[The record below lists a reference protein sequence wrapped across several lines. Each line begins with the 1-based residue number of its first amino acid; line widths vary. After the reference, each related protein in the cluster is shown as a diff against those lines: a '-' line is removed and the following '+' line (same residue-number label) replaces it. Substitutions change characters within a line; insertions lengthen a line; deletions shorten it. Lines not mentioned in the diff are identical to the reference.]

1 MDINTLFLLVGGI
14 LALLATFGLFLKQ
27 AGGVRKKNSTSA
39 FALFPLTWIFAV
51 LGYFLV
57 GFFISYG
64 YHFFLSATDLNAA
77 QGYQGLRFFF
87 LASLACLI
95 PAILTS
101 ALAERA
107 KFPAMV
113 IASTLLVTFL
123 YPLLEGTLWGN
134 LSWINGRTGILQSW
148 LGLTDFHDWG
158 GAVSIQMLAGFA
170 ALGGVLV
177 LGPRLERYS
186 KDGKPLEFVPH
197 SPLLYSLGN
206 WLVALA
212 LIGIAFSRYA
222 GDLSKATAL
231 VPMNILLGIVGG
243 GLAMFLRPKENW
255 HIRQNSILAGAIA
268 VLAGADVFHPLAALV
283 VGLLGGA
290 LFLFSYRLITEKIH
304 LDDALGVWPLHGLV
318 GAWGGIACGIA
329 GYTFLGGLGGVNF
342 LSQLVGTI
350 VVALVATAAGLAI
363 FYALR
368 VAGAL
373 RMSHDEERLG
383 LDIVA
388 LKMEHIAEE
397 IKKK

>member
-64 YHFFLSATDLNAA
+64 YHFFQSATDLNAA

-113 IASTLLVTFL
+113 IASTLLVTL
-123 YPLLEGTLWGN
+123 IYPLLEGTLWGN
-134 LSWINGRTGILQSW
+134 LSWINGQTGILQSW

-186 KDGKPLEFVPH
+186 KDGKALEFVPH
-197 SPLLYSLGN
+197 SPVLYSVGN

-255 HIRQNSILAGAIA
+255 HIRQNSVLAGAIA
-268 VLAGADVFHPLAALV
+268 VLAGADVFHPLAAMV

-290 LFLFSYRLITEKIH
+290 LFLFSYRWITEKIH

-329 GYTFLGGLGGVNF
+329 GYTFLGGMGGVNF
-342 LSQLVGTI
+342 LSQLVGTV
-350 VVALVATAAGLAI
+350 VVALVATAAGLVI

-368 VAGAL
+368 LAGAL
-373 RMSHDEERLG
+373 RISHDEERLG
-383 LDIVA
+383 LDVVA
-388 LKMEHIAEE
+388 LKLEHVVEE
-397 IKKK
+397 PRKK